1 MLRWKVKIKR
11 LETIHMFNFTVLA
24 IILLLVVIAYLAIFV
39 MQRTTVKKVSDLRAR
54 KDQLESLKVREELVE
69 GRKLPLTGL
78 SLKNYQKFESSFN
91 DVQNNK
97 FLKIDQQ
104 ANLVLF
110 EARGINFIKT
120 RNELERLQGMVDDT
134 ETTIKDVRA
143 GLLDLKKTDEEHRE
157 AINDLKKKYEGL
169 RKRLLA
175 ENFKFGPANPAL
187 DKFLSQL
194 EADYDEFTELTEN
207 GDHATASDIY
217 EQLAMETTQM
227 EKMMADIPDL
237 FDQLNIKYVDQ
248 LNELAQ
254 GHTKLVEAGY
264 VFPNDSVEQELQ
276 AIDSQRQQVLNLLA
290 DLKLKEVTEQTGYI
304 EQRIDAM
311 YETMETEVTAR
322 KHVTKNADRLSS
334 DLLRLREQNQ
344 TLSIELDRLGQ
355 SFQFN
360 HKELETRRTLLE
372 QINMAEEQINHNDDL
387 LEAKEISYS
396 ELQIQQEK
404 LLKQFEEIETQQV
417 DIWDKISGLE
427 KADRSAEQLGGQYQK
442 EVETIKHAVERMNLP
457 GLPVAY
463 LEYFYA
469 VSNELKRL
477 AKSLNTNLIDMD
489 EVQRQLNIV
498 SADIDTLKEKTEEI
512 VDQAALTEQ
521 LLQYAN
527 RYRASNERVAAA
539 SEQARMFYERDYN
552 FKQAMDILGS
562 ALDSAEPGVYERLV
576 DSYMRRKTPLV

>member
-1 MLRWKVKIKR
+1 
-11 LETIHMFNFTVLA
+11 MFNFTVLA

-69 GRKLPLTGL
+69 GRKLPLTGQ

-91 DVQNNK
+91 DVQNNN

-387 LEAKEISYS
+387 LGAKEISYS

-427 KADRSAEQLGGQYQK
+427 KADRSARQLGGQYQK
-442 EVETIKHAVERMNLP
+442 EVEAIKHAVERMNLP

>member
-1 MLRWKVKIKR
+1 
-11 LETIHMFNFTVLA
+11 MFNFTVLA
-24 IILLLVVIAYLAIFV
+24 LILLLVVIAYLAIFV

-69 GRKLPLTGL
+69 GRKLPLTGQ

-427 KADRSAEQLGGQYQK
+427 KADRSARQLGGQYQK
-442 EVETIKHAVERMNLP
+442 EVEAIKHAVERMNLP

>member
-1 MLRWKVKIKR
+1 
-11 LETIHMFNFTVLA
+11 MFNFTVLA

-69 GRKLPLTGL
+69 GRKLPLTGQ
-78 SLKNYQKFESSFN
+78 SLKNYQKFESAFN

-227 EKMMADIPDL
+227 EKMMADIPEL

-396 ELQIQQEK
+396 ELRIQQEK

-427 KADRSAEQLGGQYQK
+427 KADRSARQLGGQYQK
-442 EVETIKHAVERMNLP
+442 EVEAIKNAVERMNLP

-512 VDQAALTEQ
+512 VDQAAITEQ

>member
-1 MLRWKVKIKR
+1 
-11 LETIHMFNFTVLA
+11 MFNFTVLA

-69 GRKLPLTGL
+69 GRKLPLTGQ

-110 EARGINFIKT
+110 EARGINFIKA

-194 EADYDEFTELTEN
+194 EADYDEFTELTKN

-304 EQRIDAM
+304 EHRIDAM

-427 KADRSAEQLGGQYQK
+427 KADRSARQLGGQYQK
-442 EVETIKHAVERMNLP
+442 EVEAIKHAVERMNLP

>member
-1 MLRWKVKIKR
+1 
-11 LETIHMFNFTVLA
+11 MFNFTVLA

-69 GRKLPLTGL
+69 GRKLPLTGQ

-427 KADRSAEQLGGQYQK
+427 KADRSARQLGGQYQK
-442 EVETIKHAVERMNLP
+442 EVEAIKHAVERMNLP

>member
-1 MLRWKVKIKR
+1 
-11 LETIHMFNFTVLA
+11 MFNFTVLA

-69 GRKLPLTGL
+69 GRKLPLTGQ

-194 EADYDEFTELTEN
+194 EADYDEFTELTKN

-304 EQRIDAM
+304 EHRIDAM

-427 KADRSAEQLGGQYQK
+427 KADRSARQLGGQYQK
-442 EVETIKHAVERMNLP
+442 EVEAIKHAVERMNLP

-527 RYRASNERVAAA
+527 RYRASNEHVAAA

>member
-1 MLRWKVKIKR
+1 
-11 LETIHMFNFTVLA
+11 MFNFTVLA

-69 GRKLPLTGL
+69 GRKLPLTGQ

-97 FLKIDQQ
+97 FLKIDKQ

-237 FDQLNIKYVDQ
+237 FDQLNTKYVDQ

-427 KADRSAEQLGGQYQK
+427 KADRSARQLGGQYQK
-442 EVETIKHAVERMNLP
+442 EVEAIKHAVERMNLP

>member
-1 MLRWKVKIKR
+1 
-11 LETIHMFNFTVLA
+11 MFNFTVLA

-69 GRKLPLTGL
+69 GRKLPLTGQ

-110 EARGINFIKT
+110 EVRGINFIKT

-237 FDQLNIKYVDQ
+237 FDQLNTKYVDQ

-427 KADRSAEQLGGQYQK
+427 KADRSARQLGGQYQK
-442 EVETIKHAVERMNLP
+442 EVEAIKHAVERMNLP

>member
-1 MLRWKVKIKR
+1 
-11 LETIHMFNFTVLA
+11 MFNFTVLA

-69 GRKLPLTGL
+69 GRKLPLTGQ

-427 KADRSAEQLGGQYQK
+427 KADRSAGQLGGQYQK
-442 EVETIKHAVERMNLP
+442 EFEAIKHAVERMNLP

>member
-1 MLRWKVKIKR
+1 MKIKR

-69 GRKLPLTGL
+69 GRKLPLTGQ

-427 KADRSAEQLGGQYQK
+427 KADRSARQLGGQYQK
-442 EVETIKHAVERMNLP
+442 EVEAIKHAVERMNLP

>member
-1 MLRWKVKIKR
+1 
-11 LETIHMFNFTVLA
+11 MFNFTVLA

-69 GRKLPLTGL
+69 GRKLPLTGQ
-78 SLKNYQKFESSFN
+78 SLKNYQKFESAFN

-227 EKMMADIPDL
+227 EKMMADIPEL
-237 FDQLNIKYVDQ
+237 FDQLNIKYVNQ

-396 ELQIQQEK
+396 ELRIQQEK

-427 KADRSAEQLGGQYQK
+427 KADRSARQLGGQYQK
-442 EVETIKHAVERMNLP
+442 EVEAIKNAVERMNLP

>member
-1 MLRWKVKIKR
+1 
-11 LETIHMFNFTVLA
+11 MFNFTVLA

-69 GRKLPLTGL
+69 GRKLPLTGQ

-304 EQRIDAM
+304 EQRIDVM

-417 DIWDKISGLE
+417 DNWDKISGLE
-427 KADRSAEQLGGQYQK
+427 KADRSARQLGGQYQK
-442 EVETIKHAVERMNLP
+442 EVEAIKHAVERMNLP

>member
-1 MLRWKVKIKR
+1 
-11 LETIHMFNFTVLA
+11 MFNFTVLA

-69 GRKLPLTGL
+69 GRKLPLTGQ
-78 SLKNYQKFESSFN
+78 SLKNYQKFESAFN

-169 RKRLLA
+169 RKHLLA

-227 EKMMADIPDL
+227 EKMMADIPEL

-396 ELQIQQEK
+396 ELRIQQEK

-427 KADRSAEQLGGQYQK
+427 KADRSARQLGGQYQK
-442 EVETIKHAVERMNLP
+442 EVEAIKNAVERMNLP

>member
-1 MLRWKVKIKR
+1 
-11 LETIHMFNFTVLA
+11 MFNFTVLA

-69 GRKLPLTGL
+69 GRKLPLTGQ

-227 EKMMADIPDL
+227 EKMMADIPEL

-334 DLLRLREQNQ
+334 DLLRLREQSQ

-427 KADRSAEQLGGQYQK
+427 KADRSARQLGGQYQK
-442 EVETIKHAVERMNLP
+442 EVEAIKHAVERMNLP

>member
-1 MLRWKVKIKR
+1 
-11 LETIHMFNFTVLA
+11 MFNFTVLA

-69 GRKLPLTGL
+69 GRKLPLTGQ

-194 EADYDEFTELTEN
+194 EADYDEFTELTKN

-304 EQRIDAM
+304 EHRIDAM

-427 KADRSAEQLGGQYQK
+427 KADRSARQLGGQYQK
-442 EVETIKHAVERMNLP
+442 EVEAIKHAVERMNLP

>member
-1 MLRWKVKIKR
+1 
-11 LETIHMFNFTVLA
+11 MFNFTVLA

-69 GRKLPLTGL
+69 GRKLPLTGQ

-157 AINDLKKKYEGL
+157 AINDLKQKYEGL

-344 TLSIELDRLGQ
+344 TLSIELDKLGQ

-427 KADRSAEQLGGQYQK
+427 KADRSARQLGGQYQK
-442 EVETIKHAVERMNLP
+442 EVEAIKHAVERMNLP

>member
-1 MLRWKVKIKR
+1 
-11 LETIHMFNFTVLA
+11 MFNFTVLA

-69 GRKLPLTGL
+69 GRKLPLTGQ

-227 EKMMADIPDL
+227 EKMMADIPEL

-427 KADRSAEQLGGQYQK
+427 KADRSARQLGGQYQK
-442 EVETIKHAVERMNLP
+442 EVEAIKHAVERMNLP